1 MTKVMINSITALKTF
16 CVPPRPR
23 DEAPANARGFARS
36 KFAPVLACLT
46 LVCALATGCTDN
58 KAKEQSPPPL
68 QTATQLIDQG
78 RYDEAIQILEN
89 DRAPQDDSKVTT
101 ALASA
106 YAARAGVKVEDFWGF
121 VIGYDRLLFA
131 SPASNDTVPMSIDV
145 KSLPAGLSRS
155 TVDFLKNLNVNL
167 SQVNSIIARIKQ
179 IPYVPAE
186 RRGDLN
192 HAIGVLSR
200 TTQPGARLYRS
211 VLSVIVLQ
219 SEFKDLSPS
228 LTEWAKSNYS
238 LCDETLASFADL
250 LVDVRDHLFWMTDD
264 LAYAY
269 PTKADQFHQLQTQIH
284 ESDRLFVSLKDV
296 KDRLPCH

>member
-1 MTKVMINSITALKTF
+1 MTNL
-16 CVPPRPR
+16 
-23 DEAPANARGFARS
+23 NARFKIGDYQSEQKACAIARAHGLVIFKSASIFAS
-36 KFAPVLACLT
+36 LALAC
-46 LVCALATGCTDN
+46 ALSLGCSDK

-78 RYDEAIQILEN
+78 RYDESIRILES
-89 DRAPQDDSKVTT
+89 DRAPRDDSKVTT

-106 YAARAGVKVEDFWGF
+106 YAARAGVRVEDFWGF

-131 SPASNDTVPMSIDV
+131 APSSNDTVPISIDV
-145 KSLPAGLSRS
+145 NSLPAGFSRS
-155 TVDFLKNLNVNL
+155 TVDFLKNLNVNFA
-167 SQVNSIIARIKQ
+167 QVNSIIARIKQ

-186 RRGDLN
+186 RREDLN

-200 TTQPGARLYRS
+200 TIQPGARLYRS

-219 SEFKDLSPS
+219 SEFKDLAPN
-228 LTEWAKSNYS
+228 LNEWAKSNYS
-238 LCDETLASFADL
+238 LCDEKLATIADL
-250 LVDVRDHLFWMTDD
+250 LVDVRDRLFWMTDD

-284 ESDRLFVSLKDV
+284 ESDRLFVSLKDA
-296 KDRLPCH
+296 KERLPCRR